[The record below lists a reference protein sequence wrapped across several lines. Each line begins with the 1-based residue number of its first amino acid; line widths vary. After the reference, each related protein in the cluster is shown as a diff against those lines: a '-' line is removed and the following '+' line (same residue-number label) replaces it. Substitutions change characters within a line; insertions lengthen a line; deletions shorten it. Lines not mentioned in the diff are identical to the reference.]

1 MPPIFPFKSS
11 IVNPQSSILSLTF
24 PCLPFLRYNPAHM
37 PVIPSALVVIF
48 VGGFFLFRRAD
59 VRLVLLLC
67 AAAMFAIRA
76 TQPAVGG
83 ARLNA
88 FSQFFIEFANG
99 LVYAPAV
106 VPICSAM
113 GFAYVCKL
121 TGCDAHLVHF
131 LCTPLRYVRWLLIP
145 GGIAVSYFVNS
156 AIVSQTSTVSV
167 VGPVL
172 IPLLVGAGI
181 SGQTAGALLLLG
193 GSMGGELL
201 NPAAVE
207 IAAVKNVTNQDTISI
222 IRQILPYNLLACGTA
237 MLVFWMMAL
246 RHEQKFHAAA
256 QVAELEDANETIAPG
271 SIAASL
277 ANAGEATAITKVNP
291 FKALIPLIPI
301 ILLIFV
307 KPHVEMPE
315 FLRPS
320 DKNKIAEQATIAA
333 AMLIGVVCAALTAP
347 NRISQTAAAFFEGA
361 GFAYAHVI
369 SVIAAAM
376 TFAASIQVNG
386 LIDVMAKSVQNAP
399 TMVIFASVVVPWVM
413 AAITGTAVGSAPA
426 VISILLPVA
435 MKTVNAS
442 RATSHGVR
450 IGGVNAIAAQF
461 GRTTSPVA
469 PVVIVC
475 ATLAHSRPVTLV
487 KRIIIPLMAGGL
499 VLFLAALFRFF

>member
-1 MPPIFPFKSS
+1 
-11 IVNPQSSILSLTF
+11 
-24 PCLPFLRYNPAHM
+24 M
-37 PVIPSALVVIF
+37 PVIPAALVVVF
-48 VGGFFLFRRAD
+48 VGGFFLFRRTD

-67 AAAMFAIRA
+67 AAVMFAVHA
-76 TQPAVGG
+76 TQSAASG
-83 ARLNA
+83 ARFNA
-88 FSQFFIEFANG
+88 FAQFFVEFANG
-99 LVYAPAV
+99 LVYTPAV

-121 TGCDAHLVHF
+121 TGCDAHLVHL
-131 LCTPLRYVRWLLIP
+131 LCAPLRHVRWLLIP

-181 SGQTAGALLLLG
+181 TGQTAGALLLLG

-207 IAAVKNVTNQDTISI
+207 VSAIKNVTNQDTLAI
-222 IRQILPYNLLACGTA
+222 IRQILPYNLLACATA
-237 MLVFWMMAL
+237 MLVFWMMAISYE
-246 RHEQKFHAAA
+246 RKAHAML
-256 QVAELEDANETIAPG
+256 QSNTDEDAEDIAAPG

-277 ANAGEATAITKVNP
+277 ANSGEAASIARVNL
-291 FKALIPLIPI
+291 FKAIVPLIPI

-307 KPHVEMPE
+307 KPHITMPE

-347 NRISQTAAAFFEGA
+347 HRINQTAAAFFEGA

-386 LIDVMAKSVQNAP
+386 LIDIMAKSVQHAP
-399 TMVIFASVVVPWVM
+399 TMVIFASVVVPWLM

-426 VISILLPVA
+426 VIAILLPVA
-435 MKTVNAS
+435 MGTVDPR
-442 RATSHGVR
+442 RATDHGVR
-450 IGGVNAIAAQF
+450 IGGVSAITAQF
-461 GRTTSPVA
+461 GRTMSPVA

-475 ATLAHSRPVTLV
+475 ATLAHSRPATLV
-487 KRIIIPLMAGGL
+487 KRILIPLIAGGA
-499 VLFLAALFRFF
+499 VLFLAALFHFF